1 MMGMRIRATAGAF
14 LITLCALAMGFAG
27 SARAASSV
35 GVAPFEKS
43 GSGEPPDIATRL
55 ADRLTTAGVACTG
68 PDQIGIPA
76 VAEPAPAQ
84 VKTWSEGAGVDGIV
98 FGRVTGIGSRF
109 SVDVQLRSTETGE
122 VVSVHVVEIDSA
134 AAVDGAVAEL
144 ARKVLEGL
152 TVLETGA
159 PVARASS
166 TGAGKAPPAVAARP
180 PARKTKK
187 DDGFFGGD
195 GSPLRITSEDLEAR
209 QAGGARHMIFTNN
222 VKATRGDLVL
232 TSTRLDAFYPKG
244 SSRPD
249 KIVATGNVKMDR
261 DAGQAR
267 CQKMTYLQADGRIH
281 CEGNAELV
289 REGDRAKGDKIE
301 WDLETDT
308 IFIKGNA
315 DVLLIDEEE

>member
-1 MMGMRIRATAGAF
+1 
-14 LITLCALAMGFAG
+14 
-27 SARAASSV
+27 
-35 GVAPFEKS
+35 
-43 GSGEPPDIATRL
+43 
-55 ADRLTTAGVACTG
+55 
-68 PDQIGIPA
+68 
-76 VAEPAPAQ
+76 
-84 VKTWSEGAGVDGIV
+84 
-98 FGRVTGIGSRF
+98 
-109 SVDVQLRSTETGE
+109 
-122 VVSVHVVEIDSA
+122 
-134 AAVDGAVAEL
+134 
-144 ARKVLEGL
+144 
-152 TVLETGA
+152 
-159 PVARASS
+159 
-166 TGAGKAPPAVAARP
+166 
-180 PARKTKK
+180 
-187 DDGFFGGD
+187 
-195 GSPLRITSEDLEAR
+195 
-209 QAGGARHMIFTNN
+209 MIFTNN
-222 VKATRGDLVL
+222 VKATRGDMVL